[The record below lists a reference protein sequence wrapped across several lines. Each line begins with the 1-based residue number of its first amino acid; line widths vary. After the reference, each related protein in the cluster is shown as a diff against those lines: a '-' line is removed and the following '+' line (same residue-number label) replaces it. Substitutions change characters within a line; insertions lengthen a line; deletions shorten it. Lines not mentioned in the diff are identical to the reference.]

1 MIFGVANLYIID
13 DKPKNKILITCR
25 LQQIKY
31 KKDKVKRKNAAT
43 QTGPSEDV
51 GNDVRMRG
59 SEGKGGLK
67 ICYRIHQ
74 LSLCITKG
82 SIKLEIRTFWYL
94 IVFESV
100 DIIKYRYILLWSK
113 LLDRLIYASLNQSIP
128 PQIQDSSFT
137 PFWYDGSY

>member
-1 MIFGVANLYIID
+1 MNYDYLDCCWKVIFGVVNLYIID

-67 ICYRIHQ
+67 ICCRNH
-74 LSLCITKG
+74 LTFSLHNKG
-82 SIKLEIRTFWYL
+82 FHK
-94 IVFESV
+94 
-100 DIIKYRYILLWSK
+100 
-113 LLDRLIYASLNQSIP
+113 AGN
-128 PQIQDSSFT
+128 
-137 PFWYDGSY
+137 